1 MIRMIQEYKAKLQ
14 SDLTAAMIGQR
25 TTLQEHLKSIEDRRR
40 EAKSIRDGLNDQV
53 DTELKII
60 QDNEQEY
67 HRLQSE
73 HYKLQ

>member
-1 MIRMIQEYKAKLQ
+1 MIQEYKAKLQ

>member
-1 MIRMIQEYKAKLQ
+1 MIQEYKTKLQ

-40 EAKSIRDGLNDQV
+40 DAKSIRDALNDQV